1 MDKSSNMS
9 RKRKSLNIMLREQ
22 RTRKTRRKKGE
33 EIVDNRNNQVHDS
46 LVNISSIM
54 YIGISHLGNAISISF
69 SGLVSS

>member
-33 EIVDNRNNQVHDS
+33 EHVDSRNNEVHDN
-46 LVNISSIM
+46 LVRISSILN
-54 YIGISHLGNAISISF
+54 ISISLLGNAMSILF
-69 SGLVSS
+69 SGLVSF